1 MTRTQRAISAPSEW
15 TSRSAPLNWMAK
27 LLSFRLWVMI
37 TLSLGCS
44 WPFLCLSRS
53 VQALRCWLHQTL
65 STDIQVV
72 SLQYCSL
79 YCKIVVC
86 IFFVC
91 WLQSKL
97 CVSLSRSNKS
107 GGNVSSAFISFLKEF
122 LAKAAIRYM
131 AVHSGRVMIINCSC
145 SAEYILPFFF
155 FFFFVLLSSLIC
167 FSHSV
172 GYCWTGKVSH
182 HHFQLL
188 QRSPWHHCGVWCHW
202 SGNATRSIYFIR

>member
-1 MTRTQRAISAPSEW
+1 
-15 TSRSAPLNWMAK
+15 
-27 LLSFRLWVMI
+27 MI

-155 FFFFVLLSSLIC
+155 FFFFCLTIFSNLFLPLSGILLDRKGFAPSLPVTTEEPMASLWCMMSLI
-167 FSHSV
+167 
-172 GYCWTGKVSH
+172 
-182 HHFQLL
+182 
-188 QRSPWHHCGVWCHW
+188 R
-202 SGNATRSIYFIR
+202 